1 VSIGIVSSGPDDDPD
16 ALLRH
21 ADVAMYTAK
30 EHRLGHARFDKN
42 QEHATISRLTLLGD
56 LRRALDANDEIELHY
71 QPKMSVGTGELIGAE
86 ALARWQHPARGLI
99 GPDEFIPILEGTS
112 LIHRFTMRVLDL
124 ALVQVRRW
132 LDDGHRVPVAV
143 NVSTRSLLD
152 TTFPDAVADALRRAG
167 VPGDLL
173 AIEITENT
181 VMADPTRAIDVL
193 RRIRDLG
200 ISTAIDD
207 FGTGYS
213 SMAYLKILPV
223 DEIKVDRSFVR
234 EMATDH
240 SNYTLVGSTVDLGHN
255 LGLVVVA
262 EGVEDADT
270 AAALDRLGC
279 DIAQGYHFARP
290 LPPRTSP
297 ASSPSGTRAAE
308 PAAKPHRAR
317 LTPSDAM
324 PSFLGMD
331 LRGHLDLLLLATLRH
346 TGPVHGYALIT
357 ALRNRSDGAFDLPE
371 GTVYPALHRLERDGS
386 VASTW
391 DTGRAAQAPDLHAHP
406 GRRGG
411 VRGQADHFD
420 AFVAGVRAVLQHRV
434 VLP

>member
-1 VSIGIVSSGPDDDPD
+1 VIEGITLDIEVSIGIVSSGPDDDPD

-99 GPDEFIPILEGTS
+99 GPDEFIPVLEGTS
-112 LIHRFTMRVLDL
+112 LIHRFTIRVLDL
-124 ALVQVRRW
+124 ALAQVRQW
-132 LDDGHRVPVAV
+132 LDDGHRVPVAI

-152 TTFPDAVADALRRAG
+152 MTFPDAVADALQRAG
-167 VPGDLL
+167 VPGELL

-181 VMADPTRAIDVL
+181 IMADPVRAIDVL

-200 ISTAIDD
+200 VSTAIDD

-240 SNYTLVGSTVDLGHN
+240 SDYTLVGSTVDLGHN
-255 LGLVVVA
+255 LGLKVVA

-270 AAALDRLGC
+270 ATALEGLGC

-290 LPPRTSP
+290 L
-297 ASSPSGTRAAE
+297 AAE
-308 PAAKPHRAR
+308 DF
-317 LTPSDAM
+317 TG
-324 PSFLGMD
+324 FLAE
-331 LRGHLDLLLLATLRH
+331 R
-346 TGPVHGYALIT
+346 YA
-357 ALRNRSDGAFDLPE
+357 NR
-371 GTVYPALHRLERDGS
+371 
-386 VASTW
+386 
-391 DTGRAAQAPDLHAHP
+391 
-406 GRRGG
+406 
-411 VRGQADHFD
+411 
-420 AFVAGVRAVLQHRV
+420 
-434 VLP
+434 